1 MRRDI
6 VSGVHLDVCTTT
18 GTAGLARFEATL
30 LIGFEATLIRFEA
43 TLVFFRERTF
53 LRTAARTRWGL
64 QSMSRAFWNGH
75 AVPCGAVARGSID

>member
-30 LIGFEATLIRFEA
+30 LTGFEATLIRFEA
-43 TLVFFRERTF
+43 TLVFFGRQPSSGQRPE
-53 LRTAARTRWGL
+53 
-64 QSMSRAFWNGH
+64 
-75 AVPCGAVARGSID
+75 PARGWNP